1 MIFLSGLVA
10 LAATQNPFGLGG
22 MPGGLPANSSNVRF
36 QTVAQGTDLT
46 TNTPGLFVLNNPVAW
61 NNYWRANHPGAGP
74 FLEQGFFNN
83 WRLVAIHA
91 GVRPS
96 AGYGLCVL
104 RIDRRIDR
112 AVVSA
117 LETVPPARRDRR
129 GRDGDDGRG
138 RRQPTFPTSPWLL
151 LRVERGAFD
160 LVLQT
165 QQVEGYPAGQVGS
178 GPGGKSITIDG
189 TTIIFAPGYGPP

>member
-10 LAATQNPFGLGG
+10 LAAAQNPLGLGG
-22 MPGGLPANSSNVRF
+22 VPGGLPPNASNVRF
-36 QTVAQGTDLT
+36 QTIASGTDLT
-46 TNTPGLFVLNNPVAW
+46 TNTPGLFVFNNPVAW
-61 NNYWRANHPGAGP
+61 TGYWRANHQGAGP

-91 GVRPS
+91 GSRPTE
-96 AGYGLCVL
+96 GYGLGVL

-117 LETVPPARRDRR
+117 VETVPPRRSRAR
-129 GRDGDDGRG
+129 GGA
-138 RRQPTFPTSPWLL
+138 TSPWIL

-165 QQVEGYPAGQVGS
+165 RQVEGYPAAQTVPGGTTVQLGNGATATF
-178 GPGGKSITIDG
+178 GPG
-189 TTIIFAPGYGPP
+189 YCPPK